1 MNRKILCGAAAML
14 CAALLAACSQTS
26 AASTASS
33 SAPVSSAPVSSA
45 EMPATAAKIIG
56 TQADGVEPVTLENK
70 TGKEITGFS
79 VKSSDETAYPANMLP
94 QGETFAAGEKRDLYY
109 AIPSTT
115 ELSDAQSVSMPA
127 ENADEASSTGESRD
141 PDASSTASAKALP
154 PQYDVQLTFAD
165 KTTAVLHAFPFGDTA
180 QGSIC
185 QEDGVTFLT
194 YLSTSSNEEVSTKD
208 AEQKLLEDANASST
222 PESSEP
228 AVSSSAPASSSK
240 AAEKSE
246 DTTTT
251 QKTQET
257 DTEPASKPKTTA
269 KPKTSTTSKPKSTP
283 KASSKPKTSSKP
295 KATTPDTNQGTTQ
308 TPNTT
313 TGGNSDDGC
322 LNGGLLW

>member
-33 SAPVSSAPVSSA
+33 SAPVSWAPVSSA

-56 TQADGVEPVTLENK
+56 TQADGVEPITLENK

-109 AIPSTT
+109 AIPSTAGI
-115 ELSDAQSVSMPA
+115 SDAQSVSMPA
-127 ENADEASSTGESRD
+127 ENADAASSAGESRD

-208 AEQKLLEDANASST
+208 AEQKLLEDASASST

-228 AVSSSAPASSSK
+228 AVSSSAPASSK

-283 KASSKPKTSSKP
+283 KASSEPKTSSKP
-295 KATTPDTNQGTTQ
+295 KTTTPDTNQGTTQ